1 MFGRISILGVSC
13 LTLIVLC
20 QSFAEADVAYIVST
34 PAQSAISAKII
45 VKGEVKSIEKDLVE
59 VSPFPNAPKETP
71 KIGYRI
77 AILKLK
83 ESLVGAKGLTEI
95 RVGYRIGLAVVGED
109 RPRKRP
115 PVIGT
120 NAPELEVG
128 DEGYFMLVPHF
139 EGDFYV
145 YSGRFSSGPLLTK
158 NPNTEKELPTLK
170 KIATVL
176 KDPVSYLK
184 SKETEER
191 FYALA
196 ILTNRYREGNPSDRS
211 KAVEIPK
218 EETQLLL
225 DVLSEIPFDP
235 KLNGVP
241 PKTELFTVL
250 LNENL
255 NQLGFKYPM
264 AKPGED
270 IAKLYE
276 QSLNEFIKANREKIV
291 LKKWVQK

>member
-1 MFGRISILGVSC
+1 MFKPTSFFWGTILCSF
-13 LTLIVLC
+13 LWY
-20 QSFAEADVAYIVST
+20 QSFAKPDVAYIVST

-59 VSPFPNAPKETP
+59 VSPFPNAPEKTP

-95 RVGYRIGLAVVGED
+95 RVGYRPGSAIVGED

-115 PVIGT
+115 AVIGT

-145 YSGRFSSGPLLTK
+145 YSGQFSSGPLLTK
-158 NPNTEKELPTLK
+158 NPNTEKELPTIK
-170 KIATVL
+170 KIAKVL
-176 KDPVSYLK
+176 KDPVAHLK
-184 SKETEER
+184 SEEKEER

-196 ILTNRYREGNPSDRS
+196 ILTKRYREKIPSDRS
-211 KAVEIPK
+211 QTVEISK
-218 EETQLLL
+218 EETQLIL
-225 DVLSEIPFDP
+225 DVLSEVPFDP

-241 PKTELFTVL
+241 SKSELFTGL

-255 NQLGFKYPM
+255 SSLGFEYPIV
-264 AKPGED
+264 KPGED

-276 QSLNEFIKANREKIV
+276 QSFNDFIKANREKIV
-291 LKKWVQK
+291 LKKWVLK